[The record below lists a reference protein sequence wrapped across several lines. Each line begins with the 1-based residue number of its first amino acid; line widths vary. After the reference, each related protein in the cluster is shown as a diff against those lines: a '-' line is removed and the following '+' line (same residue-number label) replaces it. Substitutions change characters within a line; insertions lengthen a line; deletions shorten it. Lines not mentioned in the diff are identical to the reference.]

1 MLKSMFRF
9 AHDDDGSTT
18 VDWLV
23 LATGVLS
30 LVMAIVLT
38 ATGNASAGSSQPE
51 TVLTAYD

>member
-30 LVMAIVLT
+30 LVMAIILT
-38 ATGNASAGSSQPE
+38 ATSNANAESSPTE
-51 TVLTAYD
+51 TVIAAHD

>member
-1 MLKSMFRF
+1 MLKTMFRF
-9 AHDDDGSTT
+9 AHDDDGSAT

-38 ATGNASAGSSQPE
+38 ATSNANAESSPDE
-51 TVLTAYD
+51 TVITAND

>member
-1 MLKSMFRF
+1 MLKTMFRF

-38 ATGNASAGSSQPE
+38 ATNNANAESSRTE
-51 TVLTAYD
+51 TVVTAND

>member
-1 MLKSMFRF
+1 MLKTMFRF

-38 ATGNASAGSSQPE
+38 ATGNANAESNQID
-51 TVLTAYD
+51 TVITAND

>member
-1 MLKSMFRF
+1 MLKTMFRF

-38 ATGNASAGSSQPE
+38 ATNNANAESSLTE
-51 TVLTAYD
+51 TVVTAND

>member
-38 ATGNASAGSSQPE
+38 ATGNANAGSSQPE
-51 TVLTAYD
+51 TVITAND

>member
-38 ATGNASAGSSQPE
+38 ATGNANAGSNQPE
-51 TVLTAYD
+51 TVITAND

>member
-1 MLKSMFRF
+1 MLKTMFRF
-9 AHDDDGSTT
+9 AHDDDGSAT

-38 ATGNASAGSSQPE
+38 ATGNANAESNQID
-51 TVLTAYD
+51 TVITAND

>member
-1 MLKSMFRF
+1 MLKTMFRF

-38 ATGNASAGSSQPE
+38 ATSNANAESSPTE
-51 TVLTAYD
+51 TVITAND

>member
-38 ATGNASAGSSQPE
+38 ATNNANAESSRTE
-51 TVLTAYD
+51 TVVTAND

>member
-1 MLKSMFRF
+1 MLKTMFRF

-30 LVMAIVLT
+30 LVMAIILT
-38 ATGNASAGSSQPE
+38 ATGNANAESNQID
-51 TVLTAYD
+51 TVITANN

>member
-1 MLKSMFRF
+1 MLKTMFRF
-9 AHDDDGSTT
+9 AHDDDGSAT

-38 ATGNASAGSSQPE
+38 ATGNANAESNSAE
-51 TVLTAYD
+51 TVITAND

>member
-1 MLKSMFRF
+1 MLKTMFRF

-38 ATGNASAGSSQPE
+38 ATSNANAESSPSETAISAH
-51 TVLTAYD
+51 D